1 MSKRDVIKELRGE
14 VIDRVVARVEWRGDV
29 YELLGYGYENYPEPQ
44 YYYLRINGTN
54 VLRNDSELFTSY
66 WDDEVIL
73 QAQDGIARE
82 MLFDAGVQW

>member
-14 VIDRVVARVEWRGDV
+14 AIDRVVARVEWRGDV

-82 MLFDAGVQW
+82 MLFDAGVKW